1 MVYIGFFCV
10 FFSLIVECVRGV
22 MIDFLFINKLLYV
35 FNNLYIIYDVGLV
48 SYKYIVWYD
57 KKIFDLKGVLIRFI

>member
-1 MVYIGFFCV
+1 
-10 FFSLIVECVRGV
+10 